1 MPPIK
6 YVAILLVGLVIQ
18 SVIARPDGK
27 AQEDDSDGGKDD
39 EGPPSDEGSEGA
51 DDKHGSS
58 GPSEDGGHPEEG
70 SDSEDGKSGHPDEG
84 PDSDDDKHPGE
95 GPDMVEDGKSGHSED
110 SSDSEDGK
118 SGHPEEGQDNEDG
131 KSGHPEEGP
140 EGEDGKSG
148 HPEEGPDSEDGKSGH
163 PEEGPDSGDGKSEHS
178 GPPEEGPNMLT
189 GIPPEPEPQG
199 AFYSPYGY
207 QEIYPGKWDAVEY
220 LTLPDIEDALKI
232 GKISIE
238 GELFALEDILKGLSG
253 ELTYHGGNGES
264 PKNPKNPFAEITLK
278 DFTNVL
284 KRLRRLDETFTEI
297 VDLHSNYQLK
307 LDEVNAMSFIEP
319 AIKPRGPLVIGP
331 DEIPD
336 VIVDGPGAW

>member
-84 PDSDDDKHPGE
+84 PDSDDGKHPGE

-110 SSDSEDGK
+110 GSDSEDGK
-118 SGHPEEGQDNEDG
+118 SGHPEEGQDSEDG
-131 KSGHPEEGP
+131 KIGHPEEGP
-140 EGEDGKSG
+140 EG
-148 HPEEGPDSEDGKSGH
+148 EDGKSGH

-319 AIKPRGPLVIGP
+319 ARFGPLVIGP
-331 DEIPD
+331 HPWDDKEG
-336 VIVDGPGAW
+336 DGPLEGGDGKEGSDQKDNGD

>member
-70 SDSEDGKSGHPDEG
+70 SDSEDGKSGHP
-84 PDSDDDKHPGE
+84 
-95 GPDMVEDGKSGHSED
+95 
-110 SSDSEDGK
+110 
-118 SGHPEEGQDNEDG
+118 
-131 KSGHPEEGP
+131 
-140 EGEDGKSG
+140 
-148 HPEEGPDSEDGKSGH
+148 EEGPDSEDGKSGH
-163 PEEGPDSGDGKSEHS
+163 PEEGPEGEDGKSEHS

-220 LTLPDIEDALKI
+220 LTLPVIEDALKS

-253 ELTYHGGNGES
+253 DLAYHGGNGES

-278 DFTNVL
+278 DFTNIL

-307 LDEVNAMSFIEP
+307 LDEVNGMSFIEP

>member
-70 SDSEDGKSGHPDEG
+70 SDSEDGKSGHP
-84 PDSDDDKHPGE
+84 
-95 GPDMVEDGKSGHSED
+95 
-110 SSDSEDGK
+110 
-118 SGHPEEGQDNEDG
+118 
-131 KSGHPEEGP
+131 
-140 EGEDGKSG
+140 
-148 HPEEGPDSEDGKSGH
+148 EEGPDSEDGKT
-163 PEEGPDSGDGKSEHS
+163 

>member
-84 PDSDDDKHPGE
+84 PDSDDGKHPGE

-118 SGHPEEGQDNEDG
+118 SGHPEEGQDSEDG

-140 EGEDGKSG
+140 EG
-148 HPEEGPDSEDGKSGH
+148 EDGKSGH

-253 ELTYHGGNGES
+253 DLTYHGGNGES

>member
-84 PDSDDDKHPGE
+84 PDSGDD
-95 GPDMVEDGKSGHSED
+95 
-110 SSDSEDGK
+110 
-118 SGHPEEGQDNEDG
+118 
-131 KSGHPEEGP
+131 
-140 EGEDGKSG
+140 
-148 HPEEGPDSEDGKSGH
+148 
-163 PEEGPDSGDGKSEHS
+163 KSEHS

-307 LDEVNAMSFIEP
+307 LDEVNGMSFNEP
-319 AIKPRGPLVIGP
+319 VRFGPLVIGP
-331 DEIPD
+331 HPWDDKEGEGPLEGG
-336 VIVDGPGAW
+336 DGKKGSDQK